1 MWLILANALDPAGP
15 WLAAGLS
22 ARLFTPVIR
31 ITELDLG
38 HAQIWEHF
46 VDRDRSWFR
55 LQLADGRWIDSHQ
68 ITGVINRL
76 HQSPFARMAA
86 QHGPEHSYAVHEI
99 AALLIGCLARANCL
113 ILNSPSGHG
122 LNGDCRRPSEWRA
135 LATAAGLTVRSP
147 FDQPP
152 DRPLAATDADAG
164 PTHQRLLI
172 IAENLIHLGPADVV
186 PPSIRGAAIRLAA
199 AAQTPLLELHFR
211 QDENAQWIFDRAQAC
226 ADLLTAGDAALDAI
240 ASLVLNPPKSK
251 TRYQNSCF
259 SLSPFLPE
267 VAIHL

>member
-122 LNGDCRRPSEWRA
+122 LHGDCRQPSEWLA
-135 LATAAGLTVRSP
+135 LATAAGLTVQSPLYRSP
-147 FDQPP
+147 DG
-152 DRPLAATDADAG
+152 ASATDSDNTAPD
-164 PTHQRLLI
+164 QRLLI
-172 IAENLIHLGPADVV
+172 IAENVIHLGPADAV
-186 PPSIRGAAIRLAA
+186 PPSIRCAAIQLAA
-199 AAQTPLLELHFR
+199 TAQTPLLELHFM
-211 QDENAQWIFDRAQAC
+211 QDEFAHWIFHRAQAC

-240 ASLVLNPPKSK
+240 ASLVLNPPES
-251 TRYQNSCF
+251 TARYQNSFF

-267 VAIHL
+267 VSIDP